1 MTKHEDYKSL
11 YQKLSTKV
19 RGNITWVGMKMRYSE
34 YSSAKISNFSNIK
47 T

>member
-19 RGNITWVGMKMRYSE
+19 RGEYYLGRYE
-34 YSSAKISNFSNIK
+34 NEVFRILFSKNIK
-47 T
+47 LQ